1 MSNKCTQCNCDCHCN
16 KELHVPTDTLDTGG
30 ACVCDDCKCVDAS
43 KEDGIPHYEH

>member
-1 MSNKCTQCNCDCHCN
+1 MSKCTQCHCDCHCN

-30 ACVCDDCKCVDAS
+30 LCVCEECICTDVS